1 MNHHR
6 RKKKRSL
13 CADLIAI
20 SWTEGSGRIRSDMG
34 TLQDIS
40 AVGACLRLEQSISA
54 GTGVSLYYP
63 KGKYDGK
70 VKYCRSDQ
78 SGYLVG
84 IEFDPGYRWSR
95 RDFQPSHLIDFGAL
109 QQGISEADS
118 ELLLTYLN

>member
-6 RKKKRSL
+6 RKKKRNL

-20 SWTEGSGRIRSDMG
+20 SWTEKSGRIRSDMG

-40 AVGACLRLEQSISA
+40 AAGACLHLEQSIPA

-63 KGKYDGK
+63 KGKYDAK
-70 VKYCRSDQ
+70 VKYCRSEQ

-95 RDFQPSHLIDFGAL
+95 RDFQPSHLIDLQAL
-109 QQGISEADS
+109 QQDTSEADS
-118 ELLLTYLN
+118 ELLSTYLN